1 MGLIAIL
8 GSVVAIILLTAFY
21 VAAEISLAGSRR
33 SRIQQLQDDGNTLA
47 DKVGGIIHDPSQLSA
62 YISSCQISITI
73 CSIVLG
79 FVGQAGVAPRVE
91 PLLLQ
96 LGLNPTTATSLA
108 VGSTLLVLSMG
119 QVFIGELVPKNLGIR
134 IPERLAMVTVNYLRA
149 YHFLFQ
155 PFLWIFNLFNRAILF
170 LVRVEVTHQHGL
182 VLTDQEIRRIS
193 RESQEQG
200 QFDWDEGGAIDRTLN
215 IDKEPVSAKMVARKH
230 IFAAP
235 EWTPADLQRDLLA
248 NSPYSRMPVFDGS
261 LDNLTR
267 TVHLRDLMCGEEP
280 RPEANPD
287 PFPAFAE
294 EVKVDD
300 ALADMLHNKVHLAV
314 VRDKLGATTGIITLE
329 QLVEAVVGDIRDE
342 FDQEQPPPFRF
353 INDDVL
359 FIEGSVDPM
368 VLATTFDPEHRHLE
382 AGALPLEPS
391 PDAPVKMDAA
401 PSASLRRAGPGPTDG
416 FFVNATEETVRLA
429 LQLRAA
435 PAGRGS
441 SDHGTA

>member
-79 FVGQAGVAPRVE
+79 FVGQAGVAPRIE
-91 PLLLQ
+91 PLLLK

-108 VGSTLLVLSMG
+108 VGSTLLVLSLG

-134 IPERLAMVTVNYLRA
+134 IPEGLAMSTVTYMRA

-170 LVRVEVTHQHGL
+170 LARVEVTHQHGL

-215 IDKEPVSAKMVARKH
+215 IDKEPVSAKMVAREH

-235 EWTPADLQRDLLA
+235 EWTTQDLQRDLLA

-267 TVHLRDLMCGEEP
+267 TVHLRDLMCEAAP
-280 RPEANPD
+280 RSGADAD

-294 EVKVDD
+294 DVKVDD
-300 ALADMLHNKVHLAV
+300 ALADMLHNKVHLAM
-314 VRDKLGATTGIITLE
+314 VRDGAGATSGIITLE

-342 FDQEQPPPFRF
+342 FDQEAPPPFRF
-353 INDDVL
+353 VNNDVL
-359 FIEGSVDPM
+359 FIEGSVAPK
-368 VLATTFDPEHRHLE
+368 VLSAVFDPEHQALDPN
-382 AGALPLEPS
+382 ALPLEPS
-391 PDAPVKMDAA
+391 PQAPARVTGI
-401 PSASLRRAGPGPTDG
+401 PHGGLRRAGPNVADG
-416 FFVNATEETVRLA
+416 FFVNATEKTVRQA
-429 LQLRAA
+429 LQLGTVSASRD
-435 PAGRGS
+435 P
-441 SDHGTA
+441 SDHGDS

>member
-8 GSVVAIILLTAFY
+8 GSIVAIVLLIAFC

-33 SRIQQLQDDGNTLA
+33 SRIQQLQDDGNVLA

-79 FVGQAGVAPRVE
+79 FVGQAGVAPRIE

-108 VGSTLLVLSMG
+108 VGSTLLVLSTS

-134 IPERLAMVTVNYLRA
+134 IPERLAMSTVTYLRA
-149 YHFLFQ
+149 YHFLFK

-170 LVRVEVTHQHGL
+170 LIRVKVTHQHGL

-193 RESQEQG
+193 RESQAQG

-215 IDKEPVSAKMVARKH
+215 IDKEPVLAKMVVREH

-235 EWTPADLQRDLLA
+235 EWTTPDLQQDLLA

-267 TVHLRDLMCGEEP
+267 TVHLRDLMCSPAP
-280 RPEANPD
+280 RPDDDPG

-294 EVKVDD
+294 DVKVDD

-314 VRDKLGATTGIITLE
+314 VRDDLGATAGIITLE
-329 QLVEAVVGDIRDE
+329 QLVEAVVGDIHDE
-342 FDQEQPPPFRF
+342 FDEEEPPPFRF
-353 INDDVL
+353 VNNDVL
-359 FIEGSVDPM
+359 FIEASVDATL
-368 VLATTFDPEHRHLE
+368 LAAAFGSGDGSLDTD
-382 AGALPLEPS
+382 ALPLEPS
-391 PDAPVKMDAA
+391 PDAPA
-401 PSASLRRAGPGPTDG
+401 PMEGIPHRGLRRAGPGAADG
-416 FFVNATEETVRLA
+416 YFVNATEETVRLA
-429 LQLRAA
+429 LQLQSD
-435 PAGRGS
+435 PAGPGFE
-441 SDHGTA
+441 HGAL